1 MRIVTMLLH
10 IGKNRLI
17 GDIQREF
24 NLLFPFLRLE
34 FYRVDESNIIP
45 SKRFLPEK
53 YSLQY
58 AGHNPNEGDIHVNG
72 EMTVLQLE
80 QQFLSLFGL
89 GVQVKRKSGNLWL
102 ETTMTDNWT
111 LEKQN
116 QHGREIS
123 V

>member
-1 MRIVTMLLH
+1 MLLH

-72 EMTVLQLE
+72 EDKEYELIRSTERVVRI
-80 QQFLSLFGL
+80 LFP
-89 GVQVKRKSGNLWL
+89 V
-102 ETTMTDNWT
+102 MP
-111 LEKQN
+111 
-116 QHGREIS
+116 GRVVTRS
-123 V
+123 FFRS